1 MLYIQDENLSL
12 NNFNDSFSSYRSKFL
27 FFVKNYV
34 YKAYNPTILNLS
46 KS

>member
-12 NNFNDSFSSYRSKFL
+12 NNFNDSFSSYMSKFL

-34 YKAYNPTILNLS
+34 YIKPIIQQS
-46 KS
+46 